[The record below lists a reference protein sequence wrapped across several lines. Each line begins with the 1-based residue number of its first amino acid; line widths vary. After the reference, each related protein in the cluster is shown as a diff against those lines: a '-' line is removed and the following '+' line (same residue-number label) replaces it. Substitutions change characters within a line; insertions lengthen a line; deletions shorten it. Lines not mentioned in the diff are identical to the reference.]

1 MGAGC
6 AELNSGCNARCR
18 SFEMYE
24 SCISRDPDE
33 GRGGGRGKG
42 EGARTR
48 GREGREGWIA
58 DERGWCRSDVVAGR
72 ASASTELD
80 LSSVVA
86 NLEREREREGERGR
100 REEGGRERKR
110 EAGEDA
116 VGEEDR

>member
-18 SFEMYE
+18 LFEMYE
-24 SCISRDPDE
+24 SCISRDPM
-33 GRGGGRGKG
+33 RGGGEANKRSRGK
-42 EGARTR
+42 R
-48 GREGREGWIA
+48 GWIA

-86 NLEREREREGERGR
+86 NLEREKERKR
-100 REEGGRERKR
+100 EGGRE
-110 EAGEDA
+110 EAEDA
-116 VGEEDR
+116 L